1 MKFRKLLSQL
11 PENGV
16 FWLLLFSL
24 AIGSA
29 TSLYGKI
36 TDRSEAEAAAYE
48 RYTAVSDSYAASV
61 SGSLSVISMKDY
73 VSSALPYPCQIYHAP
88 AALR

>member
-1 MKFRKLLSQL
+1 MRFYRILSQL
-11 PENGV
+11 PENAV

-36 TDRSEAEAAAYE
+36 TDKSAAMAVHAEHYV
-48 RYTAVSDSYAASV
+48 AVPASA
-61 SGSLSVISMKDY
+61 GPSVISMKDY
-73 VSSALPYPCQIYHAP
+73 ISSELPYPCQIYRMPSAI
-88 AALR
+88 R